1 MIERCACRIIDADRK
16 SVRYLFTREDD
27 TALRETLRMLANQR
41 RWFSFRRL
49 HIMLRR
55 KAVMINRKKSQRLYK
70 EEGLTVK
77 RPRSRKRAVDT
88 RALAPVLALANQ
100 C

>member
-27 TALRETLRMLANQR
+27 TALREKLRMLANQR

-49 HIMLRR
+49 HIMLR
-55 KAVMINRKKSQRLYK
+55 
-70 EEGLTVK
+70 
-77 RPRSRKRAVDT
+77 
-88 RALAPVLALANQ
+88 
-100 C
+100 